1 MRLWRRTRGEVV
13 RWQSFAQGAVWLF
26 GLALLAGSVG
36 TWGLTPAQSDAQPTI
51 MALVVRVIDGDTIEV
66 QGAAGVLQTV
76 RLMGVDTPETK
87 HPTRP
92 VEYYGPEAA
101 AIAHAA
107 LAGATVG
114 LTVDPTGDHV
124 DAYGRLLRYVTVVGV
139 DFNAALVRDGY
150 ARAVRGFAY
159 SRRAEF
165 VALENAA
172 RSRGV
177 GLWGRRGQG

>member
-1 MRLWRRTRGEVV
+1 
-13 RWQSFAQGAVWLF
+13 
-26 GLALLAGSVG
+26 
-36 TWGLTPAQSDAQPTI
+36 
-51 MALVVRVIDGDTIEV
+51 
-66 QGAAGVLQTV
+66 
-76 RLMGVDTPETK
+76 MGIDTPETK

-92 VEYYGPEAA
+92 VEYYGPEVA

-114 LTVDPTGDHV
+114 LTVDPAGDHV
-124 DAYGRLLRYVTVVGV
+124 DPCGRLLRYVTVAGV
-139 DFNAALVRDGY
+139 NFNAALVRDGY

-177 GLWGRRGQG
+177 GLWGQRGQG